1 MADLRSETIAL
12 AALFQACNQI
22 QKIART
28 GYADSHASAAII
40 RALIITDA
48 KTVDDIYDPHK
59 LVVGLKQLITSFT
72 SINGE
77 KQESTIEITK
87 TAFKLIALE
96 QAIEKNAQIF
106 NRLGQSIDN
115 LRLSILSNHSDY
127 EEGNADTVLQED
139 CIKEYANLYQSLIS
153 PNFPKLIIYGEEQY
167 LRISEN
173 QDQIR
178 ALLLAAIRA
187 IVLWRQ
193 VGGRRRF
200 FIFRRKS
207 LLDTAKTLLNLT

>member
-48 KTVDDIYDPHK
+48 KTIDDIYDPQK
-59 LVVGLKQLITSFT
+59 LVVGLKQLVTSFT
-72 SINGE
+72 AISSD
-77 KQESTIEITK
+77 KQESTIEVTK
-87 TAFKLIALE
+87 NAFKLIALE

-106 NRLGQSIDN
+106 NRLGQNIDS
-115 LRLSILSNHSDY
+115 LRLSILSKYSDY
-127 EEGNADTVLQED
+127 EYGNVDTVLKED
-139 CIKEYANLYQSLIS
+139 CIKDYANLYQSLIS

-187 IVLWRQ
+187 VVLWRQ

-200 FIFRRKS
+200 FVFRRKS
-207 LLDTAKTLLNLT
+207 IIANAKTLLNLN

>member
-48 KTVDDIYDPHK
+48 KTIDDIYDPQK
-59 LVVGLKQLITSFT
+59 LVVGLKQLVTSFT
-72 SINGE
+72 AISSD
-77 KQESTIEITK
+77 KQESTIEVTK
-87 TAFKLIALE
+87 NAFKLIALE

-106 NRLGQSIDN
+106 NRLGQNIDS
-115 LRLSILSNHSDY
+115 LRLSILSKYSDY
-127 EEGNADTVLQED
+127 EDGNVDTVLKED
-139 CIKEYANLYQSLIS
+139 CIKDYANLYQSLIS

-187 IVLWRQ
+187 VVLWRQ

-200 FIFRRKS
+200 FVFRRKS
-207 LLDTAKTLLNLT
+207 IIANAKTLLNLN

>member
-48 KTVDDIYDPHK
+48 KTIDDIYDPQK
-59 LVVGLKQLITSFT
+59 LVVGLKQLVTSFT
-72 SINGE
+72 AISSD
-77 KQESTIEITK
+77 KQESTIEVTK
-87 TAFKLIALE
+87 NAFKLIALE

-106 NRLGQSIDN
+106 NRLGQNIDS
-115 LRLSILSNHSDY
+115 LRLSILSKYSDY
-127 EEGNADTVLQED
+127 EDGNVDTVLKED
-139 CIKEYANLYQSLIS
+139 CIKDYADLYQSLIS

-187 IVLWRQ
+187 VVLWRQ

-200 FIFRRKS
+200 FVFRRKS
-207 LLDTAKTLLNLT
+207 IIANAKTLLNLN

>member
-48 KTVDDIYDPHK
+48 KTIDDIYDPQK
-59 LVVGLKQLITSFT
+59 LVVGLKQLVTSFT
-72 SINGE
+72 AISSD
-77 KQESTIEITK
+77 KQESTIEVTK
-87 TAFKLIALE
+87 NAFKLIALE

-106 NRLGQSIDN
+106 NRLGQNIDS
-115 LRLSILSNHSDY
+115 LRLSILSKYSDY
-127 EEGNADTVLQED
+127 EDGNVDTVLKED
-139 CIKEYANLYQSLIS
+139 CIKDYADLYQSLIS
-153 PNFPKLIIYGEEQY
+153 TNFPKLIIYGEEQY

-187 IVLWRQ
+187 VVLWRQ

-200 FIFRRKS
+200 FVFRRKS
-207 LLDTAKTLLNLT
+207 IIANAKTLLNLN

>member
-12 AALFQACNQI
+12 AALFQACNKI
-22 QKIART
+22 KKIART

-48 KTVDDIYDPHK
+48 KTIDDIYDPQK
-59 LVVGLKQLITSFT
+59 LVVGLKQLVTSFT
-72 SINGE
+72 AISSD
-77 KQESTIEITK
+77 KQESTIEVTK
-87 TAFKLIALE
+87 NAFKLIALE

-106 NRLGQSIDN
+106 NRLGQNIDS
-115 LRLSILSNHSDY
+115 LRLSILSKYSDY
-127 EEGNADTVLQED
+127 EDGNVDTVLKED
-139 CIKEYANLYQSLIS
+139 CIKDYADLYQSLIS

-187 IVLWRQ
+187 VVLWRQ

-200 FIFRRKS
+200 FVFRRKS
-207 LLDTAKTLLNLT
+207 IIANAKTLLNLN